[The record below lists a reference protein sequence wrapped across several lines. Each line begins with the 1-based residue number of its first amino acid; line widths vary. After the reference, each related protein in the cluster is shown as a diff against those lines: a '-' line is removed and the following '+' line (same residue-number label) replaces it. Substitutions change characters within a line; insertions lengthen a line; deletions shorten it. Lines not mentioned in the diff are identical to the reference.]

1 MANLIPKSLYIG
13 NDTASNVYTAS
24 TNTDSYT
31 ILKTITI
38 CNTTGASALFD
49 MHILTPSGTPGNNNA
64 LFKSFTINSGE
75 TVSVDTT
82 TVLDSGYKVHVV
94 NANNKCTFTI
104 SGVEYDSG

>member
-1 MANLIPKSLYIG
+1 MANLTPKSLYIG
-13 NDTASNVYTAS
+13 NDTASNVYTVS
-24 TNTDSYT
+24 TDTTSYT

-38 CNTTGASALFD
+38 CNTTASSAVFD

-104 SGVEYDSG
+104 SGVEYSA